1 CASRPRLPCRMTRAA
16 RPRRAPALLAG
27 ALLLAAL
34 APAACGGRDAAED
47 APAPPSTGIPVA
59 PPNARG
65 APLDLAPPAASAP
78 LPQPLRHAP
87 YPPVAPEMPED
98 PAPAEGA
105 PESGVQL

>member
-1 CASRPRLPCRMTRAA
+1 MTRAA

-27 ALLLAAL
+27 ALLAAL
-34 APAACGGRDAAED
+34 APAACGGGDVAED

-65 APLDLAPPAASAP
+65 APLELAPPAASAP
-78 LPQPLRHAP
+78 APLPQPFRHAP
-87 YPPVAPEMPED
+87 YPPVAPETPED

-105 PESGVQL
+105 AESGVQL